1 VIYGTESLGGPEQQD
16 SRKLAEVLVMKKGLT
31 RKAMLQ
37 QITLFLHHALGSLQ
51 PTSRTLTEAREV
63 TRGLANRKI
72 LMVDD
77 DVRNVFALTCAL
89 EECGMTV
96 LNAEG
101 GKEGLE
107 ILKSVAN
114 IDMVLMDI
122 MMPEL
127 DGYDTIR
134 MIRGYEQFKNLP
146 IIAVTAKAMKG
157 DRKKCLDAGAS
168 DYIAKPV
175 NVEQLTSLLS
185 VWLNR

>member
-1 VIYGTESLGGPEQQD
+1 MIFFFQAEDGIRDRTVTGVQTCALPISEMQLVIYGTESLGGPEQQD

-51 PTSRTLTEAREV
+51 PTSRTLTGAREV

-89 EECGMTV
+89 EEYGMTV

-101 GKEGLE
+101 GK
-107 ILKSVAN
+107 
-114 IDMVLMDI
+114 
-122 MMPEL
+122 
-127 DGYDTIR
+127 
-134 MIRGYEQFKNLP
+134 
-146 IIAVTAKAMKG
+146 
-157 DRKKCLDAGAS
+157 
-168 DYIAKPV
+168 
-175 NVEQLTSLLS
+175 
-185 VWLNR
+185 